1 MTSHFAPLRIAG
13 RSLTLLR
20 LFLVASALILAVGAF
35 VLTQRL
41 SGAVRSQ
48 AIQDEIDNATVFANA
63 VLAPSVVRGDKLVL
77 DHGTRIRLEQSVQ
90 RATGMRSVKLWQA
103 DGTLEFATLA
113 QQRIGRNFGVDGDLG
128 EVLAT
133 GRTVGFIEDLT
144 NTSEAEN
151 RAESLAGIGRAL
163 TVYVPVHGASGR
175 PIGAYEVYLATDR
188 VDAVIGRGTRNLW
201 WTVLAVFGSL
211 YAALAILVRGA
222 SRRMRSQTDAL
233 RARSAE
239 LQESYALLEQSSLE
253 TIETLNAT
261 VEAKDPYTAGHSH
274 RVRAMSLLIGRELGL
289 SAERLEL
296 LGAAALFHDVG
307 KIGVPDAIL
316 TKPAA
321 LTREEFEVV
330 KQHAARGADIVSHIS
345 ALKGAVPTIRHHH
358 ERWDGLGYPAGL
370 AGEAIPLEAS
380 IVGMADAWD
389 AMTTVR
395 PYAGALPV
403 AVAVAQLQDGR
414 GTQFRPDVVDA
425 FLAVAEQT
433 MFAHMQRLP
442 TLRPV
447 PNVVAPDVEATG

>member
-1 MTSHFAPLRIAG
+1 MASHAAPLRIAG

-20 LFLVASALILAVGAF
+20 LFLVASALILAVGAI

-41 SGAVRSQ
+41 GGAVRSQ
-48 AIQDEIDNATVFANA
+48 AVQDEIDSATIFASS
-63 VLAPSVVRGDKLVL
+63 VLAPSVVRGDKIVV
-77 DHGTRIRLEQSVQ
+77 DAGTRRQLERTVRS
-90 RATGMRSVKLWQA
+90 ATGMRSVKLWQPN
-103 DGTLEFATLA
+103 GTLAFATLA
-113 QQRIGRNFGVDGDLG
+113 PQRIGTNFGIDEDLG
-128 EVLAT
+128 AALST
-133 GRTVGFIEDLT
+133 GHTVGFIEDLT
-144 NTSEAEN
+144 NSSEAEN
-151 RAESLAGIGRAL
+151 RAEALSGIGRAL
-163 TVYVPVHGASGR
+163 TVYVPVEGVSGR

-188 VDAVIGRGTRNLW
+188 IDAAVARGTRNLW
-201 WTVLAVFGSL
+201 LTVAAVFGAL
-211 YAALAILVRGA
+211 YAALALLVRGA

-233 RARSAE
+233 AARSAE
-239 LQESYALLEQSSLE
+239 LQASYALLEQSSLE

-274 RVRAMSLLIGRELGL
+274 RVRAMSLLIGRELAL
-289 SAERLEL
+289 PPDRLEL

-321 LTREEFEVV
+321 LTREEFEIV
-330 KQHAARGADIVSHIS
+330 KQHAARGAEIVAHIS

-358 ERWDGLGYPAGL
+358 ERWDGLGYPGGL

-403 AVAVAQLQDGR
+403 ATALEQLRQGR
-414 GTQFRPDVVDA
+414 GTQFRPEVVDA
-425 FLAVAEQT
+425 FVAVAEET
-433 MFAHMQRLP
+433 MLAHVSRLP

-447 PNVVAPDVEATG
+447 PSQRLNVEAAG

>member
-1 MTSHFAPLRIAG
+1 MPYLAPLQIAG

-35 VLTQRL
+35 ALTQRL

-48 AIQDEIDNATVFANA
+48 AVQDEIDNATTFAGA
-63 VLAPSVVRGDKLVL
+63 VLSPSLVHGSRLVVDR
-77 DHGTRIRLEQSVQ
+77 GTRLRLEQSV
-90 RATGMRSVKLWQA
+90 RSAIGMRSVKLWQP
-103 DGTLEFATLA
+103 DGTLAFATLA
-113 QQRIGRNFGVDGDLG
+113 PERIGTNFGIDEDL
-128 EVLAT
+128 ERVLST
-133 GRTVGFIEDLT
+133 GRSVGFIEDLT
-144 NTSEAEN
+144 KTSEPEN
-151 RAESLAGIGRAL
+151 RAESVAGIGRAL
-163 TVYVPVHGASGR
+163 TVYVPVKGPTGQ
-175 PIGAYEVYLATDR
+175 PIGAYEVYLSTHR
-188 VDAVIGRGTRNLW
+188 IDAVIARGTRNLW
-201 WTVLAVFGSL
+201 LTVFGVFGAL
-211 YAALAILVRGA
+211 YAALALLVRGA

-274 RVRAMSLLIGRELGL
+274 RVRATSLLIGRQLGL
-289 SAERLEL
+289 SEERLAL
-296 LGAAALFHDVG
+296 LGSAALFHDVG

-316 TKPAA
+316 TKPTA
-321 LTREEFEVV
+321 LTREEFEIV
-330 KQHAARGADIVSHIS
+330 KQHATRGADIVSHIS
-345 ALKGAVPTIRHHH
+345 AMRGAVPAIRHHH

-395 PYAGALPV
+395 PYAGALPT
-403 AVAVAQLQDGR
+403 AVALAQLREGR
-414 GTQFRPDVVDA
+414 GTQFRPEVVDE

-433 MFAHMQRLP
+433 MNAYVTRLP
-442 TLRPV
+442 ALRPV
-447 PNVVAPDVEATG
+447 TDVEATG